1 MGEESSDLIAQ
12 GIVLEEGLG
21 MLHAGLVELVACV
34 SGAEEGQ
41 LAATGTEA
49 NITVYLTLHS
59 SSFVG
64 LGS

>member
-1 MGEESSDLIAQ
+1 MGEESCDLIAQ

-21 MLHAGLVELVACV
+21 MLHAGLVELVSGV
-34 SGAEEGQ
+34 GGAEEGQ
-41 LAATGTEA
+41 LAAAGTEA
-49 NITVYLTLHS
+49 DIAVYLTLHS